1 MENRKR
7 LNVRIDSDLY
17 AHLHRQ
23 PKKNMT
29 SYVESLIVKG
39 LMMEMGEMYENALNQ
54 SQEVY
59 KNALQEARNE
69 KLESLN
75 SKLEN
80 IDEQL
85 EMQADI
91 LINLC
96 LSQGAPK
103 ERIKKFADEIDEND
117 EVFTKNKFVSRLVIE
132 LARANGFSADTIK
145 SWLRHA

>member
-80 IDEQL
+80 IDQQL

-96 LSQGAPK
+96 LSKGVPK
-103 ERIKKFADEIDEND
+103 ENIKRFVDEIDKKD
-117 EVFTKNKFVSRLVIE
+117 EVRTKNKFISRLAFE
-132 LARANGFSADTIK
+132 LARASGFDLDTIK
-145 SWLRHA
+145 SWVNHT

>member
-39 LMMEMGEMYENALNQ
+39 LTMEMGEMYENALNQ

-69 KLESLN
+69 KIESLN

-80 IDEQL
+80 IDQQL

-96 LSQGAPK
+96 LSKGVPK
-103 ERIKKFADEIDEND
+103 ANIKKFSEYIDEND
-117 EVFTKNKFVSRLVIE
+117 EVFTKSRFVSRLVIE
-132 LARANGFSADTIK
+132 LARVNGFSADTIK
-145 SWLRHA
+145 SWVNHT